1 MPYAGQLFIQRE
13 AMVQRHGEYL
23 GAVGGRVLAEVL
35 LGLLL
40 ADPTA
45 YLHTKPGWQPILPAA
60 DGTFRLADLLTAAG
74 VVGKRG

>member
-1 MPYAGQLFIQRE
+1 MQANSSSSARRWCS
-13 AMVQRHGEYL
+13 ATANEYL

-45 YLHTKPGWQPILPAA
+45 YLHTKPRWQPILPAA